1 MTVALISTVRR
12 LAVFVLP
19 HAAYCAA
26 LGRCSCTR
34 RRDGTLLAAALTV
47 PARARVSDLPEAVL
61 AVPAIALAVRQG
73 ALRVEH
79 SPIPEPVA
87 EPVVEPVSEVLTE
100 GGPRGAPTTP
110 VEVPD
115 ERRAPL
121 VQSRRP

>member
-1 MTVALISTVRR
+1 VTVTLVSTVRR
-12 LAVFVLP
+12 LAVFVLS

-34 RRDGTLLAAALTV
+34 RRDGKLLAASLTV
-47 PARARVSDLPEAVL
+47 PARARLPDLPEAVL
-61 AVPAIALAVRQG
+61 AVPAIALAIRQG

-87 EPVVEPVSEVLTE
+87 ESVSEVLTE

-121 VQSRRP
+121 VQSRRR

>member
-1 MTVALISTVRR
+1 MTVALVSTVPR
-12 LAVFVLP
+12 LAVFVLA
-19 HAAYCAA
+19 HEAYCAA
-26 LGRCSCTR
+26 HGRCSCTH
-34 RRDGTLLAAALTV
+34 RRDRKLLAASLTV
-47 PARARVSDLPEAVL
+47 PARARISDLPDAVL

-79 SPIPEPVA
+79 SPIPEPV
-87 EPVVEPVSEVLTE
+87 VESVSEVLTE

-121 VQSRRP
+121 VQSRRR

>member
-1 MTVALISTVRR
+1 VTVALISTVRR
-12 LAVFVLP
+12 LAVFVLS

-34 RRDGTLLAAALTV
+34 RRDGTLLAGALTI
-47 PARARVSDLPEAVL
+47 PARARVPELPDAVL
-61 AVPAIALAVRQG
+61 AVPAIALAIRQG

-79 SPIPEPVA
+79 SPAPEPS
-87 EPVVEPVSEVLTE
+87 PEPVSEVLTE

-121 VQSRRP
+121 VQSRRR